1 MFLQDLC
8 FDPAAVVPRSFGE
21 TPVFWDYPRPFQQ
34 DTGVVFMPFRNR
46 FAVTAL
52 LSLIPTAAFA
62 HHPAGGMAPQG
73 MGEGLLS
80 GLAHPVIGLDHL
92 AFIIGVGLLAALTA
106 HRFAAPLLFIGAT
119 VAGTLLHLMAF
130 DLPAAEFVVAL
141 SVAGI
146 GILALSGRSYG
157 MLAIGSL
164 FAVAGLF
171 HGYAYGEAVVG
182 SESSAVVAYL
192 IGFAAIQYVVAVSA
206 GFIAVRLLGSG
217 LAARE
222 NFGLRV
228 SGGVV
233 AGAGAMILGEQLLAI
248 AGLAG

>member
-1 MFLQDLC
+1 
-8 FDPAAVVPRSFGE
+8 
-21 TPVFWDYPRPFQQ
+21 
-34 DTGVVFMPFRNR
+34 MPFRNR

-73 MGEGLLS
+73 MGGGLLS

-182 SESSAVVAYL
+182 SESGAVAAYL